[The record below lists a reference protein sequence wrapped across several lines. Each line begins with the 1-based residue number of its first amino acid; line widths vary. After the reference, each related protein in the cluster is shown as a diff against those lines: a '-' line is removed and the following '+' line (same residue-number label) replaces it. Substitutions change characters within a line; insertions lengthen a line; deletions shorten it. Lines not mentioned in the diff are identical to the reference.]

1 MDNRFFE
8 QKKSESVVVKSSY
21 GTSLILVIGYVLKE
35 NGIEIEDSI
44 LEAIVFLILSAV
56 LPIFY
61 ALNNPERSDRM

>member
-1 MDNRFFE
+1 MANRLFE

-21 GTSLILVIGYVLKE
+21 STSLILVLGYILKE
-35 NGIEIEDSI
+35 NGIEIENTI
-44 LEAIVFLILSAV
+44 LEAIVFLILSAI